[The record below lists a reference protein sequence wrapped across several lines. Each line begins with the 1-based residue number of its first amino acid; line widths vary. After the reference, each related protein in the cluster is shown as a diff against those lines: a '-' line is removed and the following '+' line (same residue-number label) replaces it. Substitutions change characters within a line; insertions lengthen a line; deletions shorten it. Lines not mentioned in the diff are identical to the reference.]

1 MSAISKAVASS
12 TDMSPAS
19 LNAYLNGLNR
29 SVSEEI
35 ALAGLYNLATASLSS
50 ANSNS
55 AKRALAS
62 SNQSQLLDLQT
73 PLKKRKF
80 NFVADV
86 AKSNDSAGQKSSS
99 LNLSQESAQAL
110 NGAVNFGQSAGKE
123 REIASEAGQ
132 FVPTIG
138 DAGFQL
144 GRTGD
149 DAYTNPGHSLETNE
163 VSVAKEE
170 RRREQRR
177 ISARN
182 RRQSKRD
189 HLQRAEFECN
199 KLAITLQA
207 YKMQLK
213 ALDSQQRVRIGRA
226 LGVVS
231 RINRRPIWQEMMN
244 AAHEKLVEEEK
255 KRTAGVDLASRMRG
269 KGPKEIRRER
279 NRLSAKMSRLR
290 KRVRLD
296 FLQKTSINLKA
307 QISCLEQHLNIT
319 SKEQSIAP
327 NGDDSK

>member
-1 MSAISKAVASS
+1 MSAISKAIASS
-12 TDMSPAS
+12 TDMSPSS
-19 LNAYLNGLNR
+19 LNAYLNSLNR

-149 DAYTNPGHSLETNE
+149 DAYTNPGHSLETN
-163 VSVAKEE
+163 S
-170 RRREQRR
+170 
-177 ISARN
+177 
-182 RRQSKRD
+182 
-189 HLQRAEFECN
+189 
-199 KLAITLQA
+199 
-207 YKMQLK
+207 
-213 ALDSQQRVRIGRA
+213 
-226 LGVVS
+226 
-231 RINRRPIWQEMMN
+231 
-244 AAHEKLVEEEK
+244 
-255 KRTAGVDLASRMRG
+255 
-269 KGPKEIRRER
+269 
-279 NRLSAKMSRLR
+279 
-290 KRVRLD
+290 
-296 FLQKTSINLKA
+296 
-307 QISCLEQHLNIT
+307 
-319 SKEQSIAP
+319 
-327 NGDDSK
+327 